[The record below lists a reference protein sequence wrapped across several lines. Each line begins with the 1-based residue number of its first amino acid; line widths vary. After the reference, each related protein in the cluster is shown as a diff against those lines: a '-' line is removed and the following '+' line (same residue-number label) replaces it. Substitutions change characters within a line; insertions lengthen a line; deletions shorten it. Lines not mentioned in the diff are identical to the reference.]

1 MKVITDL
8 TPQAKNP
15 KRLNLYL
22 DGSYYCGL
30 DILTA
35 AKYRLKVGASVE
47 EGEII
52 AIQREAEYRKAFDY
66 ALKVLSNS
74 MKTEKEVKDK
84 LSARGYLDEIVFE
97 VIAKVKEYGFISDS
111 EYAKKYAAA
120 YANKKGKNLIK
131 TELKRK
137 GVSDD
142 DIAAALSENDETDAC
157 EQLAEKYFKNKE
169 KSYEPPL
176 NVTAVWCPRALILK
190 PPKPRRLSKLKTKSF
205 RNYKLKKNRFL
216 TIKSGFLLFFR
227 F

>member
-84 LSARGYLDEIVFE
+84 LEIVFE
-97 VIAKVKEYGFISDS
+97 VIAKVKEYGFISES

-137 GVSDD
+137 GVGDD

-169 KSYEPPL
+169 KSYE
-176 NVTAVWCPRALILK
+176 TAVKCYRCLV
-190 PPKPRRLSKLKTKSF
+190 SKGFDFEAAKAAAFKQ
-205 RNYKLKKNRFL
+205 
-216 TIKSGFLLFFR
+216 IKDEEF
-227 F
+227 

>member
-30 DILTA
+30 DVLTA

-47 EGEII
+47 ESEIV

-84 LSARGYLDEIVFE
+84 LSARGYLDEIVTE

-137 GVSDD
+137 GVSDE
-142 DIAAALSENDETDAC
+142 DIAAALNETNETDAC

-169 KSYEPPL
+169 KSYE
-176 NVTAVWCPRALILK
+176 TAVKCYRYLA
-190 PPKPRRLSKLKTKSF
+190 SKGFDYEAAKAAAFKH
-205 RNYKLKKNRFL
+205 
-216 TIKSGFLLFFR
+216 IKDEEF
-227 F
+227 

>member
-22 DGSYYCGL
+22 DGSYYCWL

-35 AKYRLKVGASVE
+35 AKYRLKVGASIE
-47 EGEII
+47 ESEIV

-84 LSARGYLDEIVFE
+84 LFARGYLDEIVFE
-97 VIAKVKEYGFISDS
+97 VIAKVKEYGFITDS
-111 EYAKKYAAA
+111 EYAIKYAAA

-137 GVSDD
+137 GVSDE
-142 DIAAALSENDETDAC
+142 DIAAALNEADETDAC
-157 EQLAEKYFKNKE
+157 EQHAEKYFKNKE
-169 KSYEPPL
+169 KSYE
-176 NVTAVWCPRALILK
+176 TAVKCYRYLA
-190 PPKPRRLSKLKTKSF
+190 SKGFDYEAAKAAAFKQ
-205 RNYKLKKNRFL
+205 
-216 TIKSGFLLFFR
+216 IKDEEF
-227 F
+227 

>member
-35 AKYRLKVGASVE
+35 AKYRLKVGARVE

-84 LSARGYLDEIVFE
+84 LLARGYLDEIVFE

-169 KSYEPPL
+169 KSYE
-176 NVTAVWCPRALILK
+176 TAVKCYRYLV
-190 PPKPRRLSKLKTKSF
+190 SKGFDFEAAKAAAFKQ
-205 RNYKLKKNRFL
+205 
-216 TIKSGFLLFFR
+216 IKDEEF
-227 F
+227 

>member
-169 KSYEPPL
+169 KSYE
-176 NVTAVWCPRALILK
+176 TAVKCYRCLV
-190 PPKPRRLSKLKTKSF
+190 SKGFDFEVAKAAAFKQ
-205 RNYKLKKNRFL
+205 
-216 TIKSGFLLFFR
+216 IKDEEF
-227 F
+227 